1 MKENLM
7 ASASDDDPRIPL
19 DPDVDFGVDDRLGP
33 FGRRRRPVQVEGTIV
48 VALAL
53 GGALGALSR
62 YAISLAV
69 PTEAGRFPWG
79 TFLINIS
86 GSAVLGFL
94 LILVIERF
102 PRDRLARP
110 VIGTGFIG
118 AYTTFSTFMVE
129 AVLLVRA
136 GRSEDAAAY
145 LVASVIAGLAAVWT
159 GMSAA
164 RLVLRRRPVRPSGPV
179 P

>member
-7 ASASDDDPRIPL
+7 ASASDEGPRIPL
-19 DPDVDFGVDDRLGP
+19 DPDVDFGVDDKPGP
-33 FGRRRRPVQVEGTIV
+33 FGRRRQPVQVEGTIL

-62 YAISLAV
+62 YAISLAI
-69 PTEAGRFPWG
+69 PTQADRFPWG

-129 AVLLVRA
+129 ALLLVRA
-136 GRSEDAAAY
+136 GRAEDAVAY
-145 LVASVIAGLAAVWT
+145 LAASVMAGLAAVWI

-164 RLVLRRRPVRPSGPV
+164 RLVLRRPPVGPSGPIS
-179 P
+179 